1 MYLKTLKLVG
11 FKSFADRT
19 RLEYRPGISVVV
31 GPNGS
36 GKSNLVDAVHWVLGT
51 QAPRSLRTSKMEDVI
66 FAGTVTRPAL
76 NRAEVTVVLDNT
88 GRDLD
93 LDLDEVA
100 ITRRLF
106 RDGSS
111 EYEINGM
118 ECRLLDV
125 TELLSDSGVG
135 RHQHIIVNQG
145 QVDSVLAA
153 DASEH
158 RAIIEEAAG
167 ILKHKLR
174 KERATRRLE
183 RTGEDCQR
191 LTDILS
197 EVARQMR
204 PLKRQ
209 AEAANRHQE
218 NAAAVR
224 ALTLFLGG
232 EELRRLDDVIGRAA
246 GERAALESSLVAAEA
261 EVRSLEP
268 QASALDRR
276 SQSLSASTERDSLAA
291 ARLET
296 TLESLRRIA
305 QVAHERHRS
314 GLSRR
319 EDVDERRRDLDTEL
333 VDIETELDEVMIAER
348 TAGQQVEQLEATLR
362 LIDAHERSLADQ
374 MGLSAEGALAVSQGE
389 HRSMLA
395 ADERDRRELDEVKKR
410 LMVLTEQV
418 EAETEAAERHLIE
431 IRSLDTEVG
440 LAARSYETAAGR
452 SREEQVAW
460 EQAQVDQQE
469 ARFEVAAARARKD
482 AISLSLVGDVES
494 RRLINETE
502 GALGLITDLLSV
514 PAEWVAAT
522 EAALGPW
529 SQAIAFDSAAGLEG
543 AVRQLKS
550 QGGGG
555 VSLVGGANTSRHDA
569 SERAE
574 EIGLEPLIDLIGVTD
589 GTRAA
594 LARALLGDVFVAEG
608 WLTAWAAVQRHRGLR
623 VVTPEGDLITAE
635 GIRTA
640 HPENRSLLEAEGE
653 EEKAERELARASSR
667 VTTVRRQF
675 EASRKAERVA
685 LEALE
690 ALEVKL
696 AGATELL
703 GRARRQSAEL
713 TAEVERLHSRAAL
726 LEATIAEREI
736 ALEKL
741 AATMA
746 ALQGEEGRRQALLAE
761 LDDRRRHL
769 AKEQEQTRE
778 LWKQAALASSTATER
793 RSMLEARQQSIKA
806 ELAGSREPGRTVSEE
821 TLSRLAKVETLA
833 RAANE
838 IVVARIAEL
847 RDRLGAEREEGRAI
861 SLDLSDRRRRLAELE
876 ASIDRYRSALAE
888 VAVSAT
894 EARVRR
900 EAVVESL
907 AREIDSSPEEALAAE
922 RPDADVEDL
931 LELLA
936 IRTAELRRMGA
947 VNPLAAEEY
956 GQLFE
961 RHEFMSAQL
970 EDLEKSRAELRKVM
984 KALDDEIESRFVAA
998 FEEVA
1003 ANYEEYFTVLFP
1015 GGQGK
1020 MRLTEPDQPLS
1031 SGVEIEAQPHGKK
1044 IAKLSLLSGGERSLA
1059 ALAFLFAV
1067 FSARPSPFYILDE
1080 VEAALD
1086 DSNLRRFLRLLEAF
1100 RGESQL
1106 ILITHQQQT
1115 MEAADV
1121 LYGVTMEPGGSS
1133 QVISRQFVLA

>member
-111 EYEINGM
+111 EYEINGI

-174 KERATRRLE
+174 KERAMRRLE

-209 AEAANRHQE
+209 AEAAHRQE
-218 NAAAVR
+218 EAVAEVR

-232 EELRRLDDVIGRAA
+232 EELRRLDEVIR
-246 GERAALESSLVAAEA
+246 
-261 EVRSLEP
+261 RS
-268 QASALDRR
+268 ASEKEALDNAIHAAQTEIGVLAPEAANLARR
-276 SQSLSASTERDSLAA
+276 SQSLAASTEADSLAA

-319 EDVDERRRDLDTEL
+319 EDVDERRRDLEAELADIDTEL
-333 VDIETELDEVMIAER
+333 SELISAEEAAR
-348 TAGQQVEQLEATLR
+348 QQVGQCEATLR
-362 LIDAHERSLADQ
+362 LIEAHERSLADQ

-389 HRSMLA
+389 HRSMVA
-395 ADERDRRELDEVKKR
+395 ADERDRHELDEVRKR
-410 LMVLTEQV
+410 LMVLTEQIG
-418 EAETEAAERHLIE
+418 AENEAAERHLNE
-431 IRSLDTEVG
+431 TRALDSQVG
-440 LAARSYETAAGR
+440 FASKSYEDAAARSR
-452 SREEQVAW
+452 QEQTIW
-460 EQAQVDQQE
+460 EQAQLDQQE
-469 ARFEVAAARARKD
+469 ARFAAAAARARRE
-482 AISLSLVGDVES
+482 AISLTGDIESQRLVAQAQ
-494 RRLINETE
+494 
-502 GALGLITDLLSV
+502 GARGLITDLLSV
-514 PAEWVAAT
+514 PAEWLAAT
-522 EAALGPW
+522 EAALGSW
-529 SQAIAFDSAAGLEG
+529 SQAIAFESGADLED
-543 AVRQLKS
+543 AVRQVKA

-555 VSLVGGANTSRHDA
+555 VSLVGDWKGSGYDA
-569 SERAE
+569 SAVAPQ
-574 EIGLEPLIDLIGVTD
+574 IGLEALIDLIGVSGEST
-589 GTRAA
+589 
-594 LARALLGDVFVAEG
+594 LARALLGDVAVAEG
-608 WLTAWAAVQRHRGLR
+608 WATAWAAVQHHPGLR
-623 VVTPEGDLITAE
+623 VVTPEGDLITIE

-640 HPENRSLLEAEGE
+640 HPENRSLLEAE
-653 EEKAERELARASSR
+653 AEQDEAELELARATSR
-667 VTTVRRQF
+667 VNTAHRQF
-675 EASRKAERVA
+675 EGSRNAERA
-685 LEALE
+685 ALETLEALE
-690 ALEVKL
+690 IKL

-703 GRARRQSAEL
+703 GRSRRHSAEL
-713 TAEVERLHSRAAL
+713 AAELGRLHSRESL
-726 LEATIAEREI
+726 LETTIAERGAALRQLVASME
-736 ALEKL
+736 ALE
-741 AATMA
+741 
-746 ALQGEEGRRQALLAE
+746 GDEGRRQALLAE
-761 LDDRRRHL
+761 LDDRRRQL

-778 LWKQAALASSTATER
+778 LWKQAAMASSTAAER
-793 RSMLEARQQSIKA
+793 RSMLEARQQSVNA
-806 ELAGSREPGRTVSEE
+806 ELSGGSQPGRIVTVE
-821 TLSRLAKVETLA
+821 TLSRLARVETLA
-833 RAANE
+833 RRA
-838 IVVARIAEL
+838 IDVVNGRITEL
-847 RDRLGAEREEGRAI
+847 RDRLGAERAENRTVN
-861 SLDLSDRRRRLAELE
+861 LDLSEHQRRLADLE
-876 ASIDRYRSALAE
+876 ASLDINKTALGELALA
-888 VAVSAT
+888 AT
-894 EARVRR
+894 ESRVRR

-907 AREIDSSPEEALAAE
+907 AREADASPEEALAAN
-922 RPDADVEDL
+922 RPETDTEDL
-931 LELLA
+931 PGLLA
-936 IRTAELRRMGA
+936 TRAAQLRRMGP

-956 GQLFE
+956 RELSE
-961 RHEFMSAQL
+961 RHEFMSSQL
-970 EDLEKSRAELRKVM
+970 EDLERSRTELRKVM
-984 KALDDEIESRFVAA
+984 RALDEEIESRFVSA

-1003 ANYEEYFTVLFP
+1003 ANYAEYFTVLFP

-1020 MRLTEPDQPLS
+1020 MRLTEPDQPLT

-1086 DSNLRRFLRLLEAF
+1086 DANLRRFLRLLEAF

-1121 LYGVTMEPGGSS
+1121 LYGVTMEAGGSS
-1133 QVISRQFVLA
+1133 QVISRDFSVLGI

>member
-1 MYLKTLKLVG
+1 MKTLRLVG

-51 QAPRSLRTSKMEDVI
+51 QAPRSLRTQKMEDVI
-66 FAGTVTRPAL
+66 FAGTATRPAL

-111 EYEINGM
+111 EYEINGV

-174 KERATRRLE
+174 KERAMRRLE

-209 AEAANRHQE
+209 AEAAHRQE
-218 NAAAVR
+218 EAATQVR
-224 ALTLFLGG
+224 VLTLYLGG
-232 EELRRLDDVIGRAA
+232 EELRRLDEAIARS
-246 GERAALESSLVAAEA
+246 ALESEALAKAIREA
-261 EVRSLEP
+261 ETEIGALEP
-268 QASALDRR
+268 EAAVLTRR
-276 SQSLSASTERDSLAA
+276 SQSLAASTERDSLAA

-319 EDVDERRRDLDTEL
+319 EDVDERQRDLETELADLDTEL
-333 VDIETELDEVMIAER
+333 TELVSGEE
-348 TAGQQVEQLEATLR
+348 TARQQLGQYEATLR
-362 LIDAHERSLADQ
+362 LIEAHERSLADQ
-374 MGLSAEGALAVSQGE
+374 TGLSAEGALAVSQGE
-389 HRSMLA
+389 HRSMVA
-395 ADERDRRELDEVKKR
+395 ADERDRRELEEVRKR
-410 LMVLTEQV
+410 VKLLTEQIGIENESV
-418 EAETEAAERHLIE
+418 EQHLHETRA
-431 IRSLDTEVG
+431 LDTEVG
-440 LAARSYETAAGR
+440 SASRSYEDAARR
-452 SREEQVAW
+452 SRQEQTIW

-469 ARFEVAAARARKD
+469 ARFAAAAARARRE
-482 AISLSLVGDVES
+482 AISLSGDVEAL
-494 RRLINETE
+494 RLVAQAQ
-502 GALGLITDLLSV
+502 GARGLIIDLLSV
-514 PAEWVAAT
+514 PAEWLAAT

-529 SQAIAFDSAAGLEG
+529 SQAVAFESGASLED

-555 VSLVGGANTSRHDA
+555 VSMVGDWKGSGYDA
-569 SERAE
+569 SAVADQV
-574 EIGLEPLIDLIGVTD
+574 GLEALIDLIGAT
-589 GTRAA
+589 GESP
-594 LARALLGDVFVAEG
+594 LARALLGDVAVAEG
-608 WLTAWAAVQRHRGLR
+608 WASAWAAVQRHPGLR

-635 GIRTA
+635 GIQTA
-640 HPENRSLLEAEGE
+640 HPENRSLLEAE
-653 EEKAERELARASSR
+653 AEQERAEFELARANSR
-667 VTTVRRQF
+667 VNTAHRQF
-675 EASRKAERVA
+675 EGSRHAERAA
-685 LEALE
+685 LEAVE

-703 GRARRQSAEL
+703 GRSRRQKAEL
-713 TAEVERLHSRAAL
+713 VAELGRLQSRESL
-726 LEATIAEREI
+726 LEATIVERQ
-736 ALEKL
+736 
-741 AATMA
+741 A
-746 ALQGEEGRRQALLAE
+746 ALQELVTSMKALQGDEGRRQALLAE
-761 LDDRRRHL
+761 LDDRRGQL
-769 AKEQEQTRE
+769 AEEREQTRE
-778 LWKQAALASSTATER
+778 LWKQAAMASSTAAER
-793 RSMLEARQQSIKA
+793 RSMLEVRQKSVKA
-806 ELAGSREPGRTVSEE
+806 ELSGGGQPGRIVSVE
-821 TLSRLAKVETLA
+821 TLSRLARTEMLA
-833 RAANE
+833 RRA
-838 IVVARIAEL
+838 IDVVITRIAEL
-847 RDRLGAEREEGRAI
+847 RDRLGAERAEVRTVTLDLNERRQRLADLET
-861 SLDLSDRRRRLAELE
+861 SLDTSK
-876 ASIDRYRSALAE
+876 SALAE
-888 VAVSAT
+888 LAIAAT
-894 EARVRR
+894 ESRVRR
-900 EAVVESL
+900 EAVIESL
-907 AREIDSSPEEALAAE
+907 FREADATPEEALAAD
-922 RPDADVEDL
+922 RPETETDDL
-931 LELLA
+931 GQLLA
-936 IRTAELRRMGA
+936 TRAAELRRMGP

-956 GQLFE
+956 RELSE
-961 RHEFMSAQL
+961 RHEFMSSQL
-970 EDLEKSRAELRKVM
+970 EDLERSRTELRKVM
-984 KALDDEIESRFVAA
+984 KALDAEIESRFVAA

-1020 MRLTEPDQPLS
+1020 MRLTEPDQPLT

-1044 IAKLSLLSGGERSLA
+1044 VAKLSLLSGGERSLA

-1086 DSNLRRFLRLLEAF
+1086 DANLRRFLRLLDAF

-1133 QVISRQFVLA
+1133 QVISRQFLFA

>member
-111 EYEINGM
+111 EYEINGI

-174 KERATRRLE
+174 KERAMRRLE

-209 AEAANRHQE
+209 AEAAHRQE
-218 NAAAVR
+218 EAAAEVR

-232 EELRRLDDVIGRAA
+232 EELRRLDDVISR
-246 GERAALESSLVAAEA
+246 SAAEK
-261 EVRSLEP
+261 E
-268 QASALDRR
+268 ALDRAIHAAQTEIAALAPEAADLARR
-276 SQSLSASTERDSLAA
+276 SQTLSASTETDGLAA

-319 EDVDERRRDLDTEL
+319 EDVDERRRDLEAELADIDTEL
-333 VDIETELDEVMIAER
+333 SGLISAEEAAR
-348 TAGQQVEQLEATLR
+348 QQVGQCEATLR
-362 LIDAHERSLADQ
+362 LIEAHERSLADQ

-389 HRSMLA
+389 HRSMVA
-395 ADERDRRELDEVKKR
+395 SDERDRHELDEVRKR
-410 LMVLTEQV
+410 LMVLTEQIG
-418 EAETEAAERHLIE
+418 AENEAAERHLNE
-431 IRSLDTEVG
+431 TRALDSEVG
-440 LAARSYETAAGR
+440 FASRSYEDAAARSR
-452 SREEQVAW
+452 QEQTTW
-460 EQAQVDQQE
+460 EQAQLDQQE
-469 ARFEVAAARARKD
+469 ARFAAAAARARRE
-482 AISLSLVGDVES
+482 AISRTGDIESQRLVAQAQ
-494 RRLINETE
+494 
-502 GALGLITDLLSV
+502 GARGLITDLLSV
-514 PAEWVAAT
+514 PAEWLAAT
-522 EAALGPW
+522 EAALGSW
-529 SQAIAFDSAAGLEG
+529 SHAVAFESGADLED
-543 AVRQLKS
+543 AVRQLKAH
-550 QGGGG
+550 GGGG
-555 VSLVGGANTSRHDA
+555 VSVVGDWKGAGYDA
-569 SERAE
+569 SAVAHQ
-574 EIGLEPLIDLIGVTD
+574 IGLEALIDLIGLS
-589 GTRAA
+589 GESA
-594 LARALLGDVFVAEG
+594 LGRALLGDVAVAEG
-608 WLTAWAAVQRHRGLR
+608 WATAWAAVQRHPGLR
-623 VVTPEGDLITAE
+623 VVTPEGDLITIE
-635 GIRTA
+635 GICTA
-640 HPENRSLLEAEGE
+640 HPENRSLLEAEADQEG
-653 EEKAERELARASSR
+653 AELELARATSR
-667 VTTVRRQF
+667 VNTAHRQF
-675 EASRKAERVA
+675 EGSRNAERA
-685 LEALE
+685 ALETLEALE
-690 ALEVKL
+690 IKL
-696 AGATELL
+696 AGATEML
-703 GRARRQSAEL
+703 GRSRRHSAEL
-713 TAEVERLHSRAAL
+713 AAEVGRLHSRESLLETTIGERQAAL
-726 LEATIAEREI
+726 KQLVASME
-736 ALEKL
+736 ALE
-741 AATMA
+741 
-746 ALQGEEGRRQALLAE
+746 GDEGRRQALLAE
-761 LDDRRRHL
+761 LDDRRRQL

-778 LWKQAALASSTATER
+778 LWKQAAMASSMAAER
-793 RSMLEARQQSIKA
+793 RSMLDARQQSVNA
-806 ELAGSREPGRTVSEE
+806 ELSGGSQPGRMVTVE
-821 TLSRLAKVETLA
+821 TLSRLARVETLA
-833 RAANE
+833 RRA
-838 IVVARIAEL
+838 IDVVNGRINEL
-847 RDRLGAEREEGRAI
+847 RDRLAAERAENRTVN
-861 SLDLSDRRRRLAELE
+861 LDLSERQLRLADLE
-876 ASIDRYRSALAE
+876 ASLDTDKSALGELAIAAAE
-888 VAVSAT
+888 S
-894 EARVRR
+894 RVRR

-907 AREIDSSPEEALAAE
+907 AREADASPEEALAAN
-922 RPDADVEDL
+922 RPATASEDL
-931 LELLA
+931 SELLA
-936 IRTAELRRMGA
+936 TRAAQLRRMGP

-956 GQLFE
+956 RELSE
-961 RHEFMSAQL
+961 RHEFMSSQL
-970 EDLEKSRAELRKVM
+970 EDLERSRTELRKVM
-984 KALDDEIESRFVAA
+984 KALDEEIESRFVAA

-1003 ANYEEYFTVLFP
+1003 ANYAEYFTVLFP

-1020 MRLTEPDQPLS
+1020 MRLTEPDQPLT

-1086 DSNLRRFLRLLEAF
+1086 DANLRRFLRLLEAF

-1133 QVISRQFVLA
+1133 QVISRQFVLT